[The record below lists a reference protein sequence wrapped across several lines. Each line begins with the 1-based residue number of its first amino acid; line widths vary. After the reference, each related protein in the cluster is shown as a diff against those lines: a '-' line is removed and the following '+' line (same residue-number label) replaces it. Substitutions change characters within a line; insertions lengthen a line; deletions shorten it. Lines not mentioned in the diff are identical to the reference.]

1 MLLSLSS
8 KKLFLVR
15 NKELM
20 AFPLV
25 TLNQEIFKD
34 NLIQDNWESGWG
46 YYLIVLLCWDY
57 LLSNEKSVLMRYSWT
72 GEWALVKYL
81 WGHQV
86 LARWKSW
93 KEART
98 DDLQCDV
105 LIKKKK
111 LCALH
116 SSSLIPLTTH
126 DPNSGWRIHQKPH
139 PGVKTS
145 TVSSLYWLC
154 CYFVLYTFLN
164 LPKFVLDQAYC
175 DLNIIVKLNPRPC
188 HRLSSLGFAWVKW
201 YLPVTYTR
209 PSAPGGSYQ
218 NVREK

>member
-105 LIKKKK
+105 LIKKKSYV
-111 LCALH
+111 LCTHPVL
-116 SSSLIPLTTH
+116 SLWPHMTQIQGDGFIRSHTLVSRPPLCHHCTGCAVTLSCIP
-126 DPNSGWRIHQKPH
+126 S
-139 PGVKTS
+139 
-145 TVSSLYWLC
+145 
-154 CYFVLYTFLN
+154 
-164 LPKFVLDQAYC
+164 
-175 DLNIIVKLNPRPC
+175 
-188 HRLSSLGFAWVKW
+188 
-201 YLPVTYTR
+201 
-209 PSAPGGSYQ
+209 
-218 NVREK
+218 

>member
-1 MLLSLSS
+1 MLLFLSS

-20 AFPLV
+20 AFPVV

-46 YYLIVLLCWDY
+46 YYLTVLLCWDY

-72 GEWALVKYL
+72 GEWVLVKYL

-98 DDLQCDV
+98 DDLKRDV
-105 LIKKKK
+105 LIKKKVM
-111 LCALH
+111 CFALIQSYPFDH
-116 SSSLIPLTTH
+116 TWPKFRVTDSSEATPWCQDLHCVIIVLAMLF
-126 DPNSGWRIHQKPH
+126 
-139 PGVKTS
+139 V
-145 TVSSLYWLC
+145 YWLC
-154 CYFVLYTFLN
+154 PV
-164 LPKFVLDQAYC
+164 
-175 DLNIIVKLNPRPC
+175 
-188 HRLSSLGFAWVKW
+188 
-201 YLPVTYTR
+201 YLLKST
-209 PSAPGGSYQ
+209 
-218 NVREK
+218 